1 MPNGLSTIRR
11 GVGFG
16 GLSTISRGI
25 LGDFI
30 AAFDNR
36 VICAPRLLAAD
47 GSPLLF
53 VLDNG
58 PGIAA
63 IAGESISFFVGV
75 EPVTSAFDVEPD
87 LLAED
92 CC

>member
-1 MPNGLSTIRR
+1 MTNGGSERSTDI
-11 GVGFG
+11 
-16 GLSTISRGI
+16 I
-25 LGDFI
+25 
-30 AAFDNR
+30 N
-36 VICAPRLLAAD
+36 CAPKLLAAD

-53 VLDNG
+53 ALDNG

-75 EPVTSAFDVEPD
+75 EPAASALDAEPD

>member
-1 MPNGLSTIRR
+1 MARVKTRR
-11 GVGFG
+11 DVG
-16 GLSTISRGI
+16 I
-25 LGDFI
+25 
-30 AAFDNR
+30 
-36 VICAPRLLAAD
+36 ICAPKLLAAD

-58 PGIAA
+58 TGIAA
-63 IAGESISFFVGV
+63 IAGEPISFFVGV
-75 EPVTSAFDVEPD
+75 EPVTSALDAEPD